1 MSETE
6 SIRWSHKSLDEL
18 EQFWNA
24 KIEPALRRAGHDLD
38 ERPTYRDLL
47 DVGYG
52 GIQYSLREHHGLTL
66 KEFCERIGYTEDTD
80 ANDSYKWGI
89 SDETTLEE
97 LESYIDTLRR
107 RRRELSDTTVDTR
120 RSRLAKYVRIYEDVH
135 GDAALVDRADDPSIH
150 ADEIQRALTVFDEI
164 DREISTD
171 GAKLRYLEAVDQFYR
186 HLMRRKKAQ
195 YNPVAS
201 IDEEFGWKRKRR
213 NNQPLSSD
221 DVRALNAAADSLA
234 ERVLVLALCGWGLR
248 RGEVARLANHQL
260 ELETDDPHIVFD
272 DRKNLA
278 VDDDDQVTVPI
289 IYGRETI
296 ADRVAQLESSE
307 DHWNGYVFPS
317 TSSET
322 GHVTPAT
329 IAARFERLAD
339 RAGVTVRD
347 ETPTPQYGRRFW
359 YTTYRN
365 AIRELLENEMQF
377 IADEQGS
384 SDPMVVFRNYFSEDE
399 RRQLARD
406 VMRERLADAFEGEL

>member
-1 MSETE
+1 MSDTET
-6 SIRWSHKSLDEL
+6 IRWSRKSLEEL
-18 EQFWNA
+18 ETFWNTE
-24 KIEPALRRAGHDLD
+24 IEPALRRAGHDLD
-38 ERPTYRDLL
+38 SRPTYQDLL

-52 GIQYSLREHHGLTL
+52 GIQYSLREDHGLTL
-66 KEFCERIGYTEDTD
+66 KEFCERVGYVEADD
-80 ANDSYKWGI
+80 ADDSYPWGI
-89 SDETTLEE
+89 TDETTLEE
-97 LESYIDTLRR
+97 LESYIGTLRR

-120 RSRLAKYVRIYEDVH
+120 RSRLAKYVRIYENVH
-135 GDAALVDRADDPSIH
+135 GDSALVDRASDPSIR
-150 ADEIQRALTVFDEI
+150 AEEIQRALSVFDEI
-164 DREISTD
+164 DSEISTD

-186 HLMRRKKAQ
+186 HLMRRGKAR

-213 NNQPLSSD
+213 DNQPLSID
-221 DVRALNAAADSLA
+221 DVRALNTAADSLA

-260 ELETDDPHIVFD
+260 ELETDDPHITFD
-272 DRKNLA
+272 DRKNVA

-296 ADRVAQLESSE
+296 VDRVAQLESRE
-307 DHWNGYVFPS
+307 DRWNGYIFPS

-329 IAARFERLAD
+329 IAARFERLAE

-365 AIRELLENEMQF
+365 AIRDLLENEMQV

-406 VMRERLADAFEGEL
+406 VMQDRLTDAFGGDP